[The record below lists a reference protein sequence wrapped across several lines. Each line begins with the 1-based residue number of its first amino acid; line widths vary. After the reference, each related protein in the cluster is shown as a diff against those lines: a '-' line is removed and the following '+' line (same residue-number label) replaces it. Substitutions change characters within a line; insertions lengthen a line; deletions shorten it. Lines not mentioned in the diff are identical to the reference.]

1 MAVSKQR
8 SAPARDVSA
17 ILGVVDRLGLFEG
30 LGADDAAAV
39 AGLCSLAL
47 YSSGEPLFLTGEPA
61 DKMFILIDGSV
72 QVSLGDDDQVLG
84 TVASG
89 DTVGELSLLTGE
101 PHSATARAEAPVMA
115 AVVGRTHLDALIG
128 KRPDIGLVLYRN
140 LAIALGRKLQRTGH
154 SLAGDR

>member
-1 MAVSKQR
+1 MVASKKR
-8 SAPARDVSA
+8 GAPARDVNA

-30 LGADDAAAV
+30 LTAEDAAAV

-47 YSSGEPLFLTGEPA
+47 FSSDEALFVAGELA

-72 QVSLGDDDQVLG
+72 RVSRGEDDQLLG
-84 TVASG
+84 IVASG

-115 AVVGRTHLDALIG
+115 AVVTRGHLDALIG

-140 LAIALGRKLQRTGH
+140 LAIALGRKLQRTDL